1 MNNTQYRLDFG
12 DFIISVISDGY
23 ISVPNGIPDNRGP
36 AGINQG
42 HEDMDISCLL
52 IKIGLHNILI
62 DTGCGSGFQNT
73 AGKLV
78 QNLEKS
84 GTSPDEIDTIIYTH
98 GHEDHVG
105 GTFNANGNPV
115 FPNARYIVS
124 RKEWECWERKPDT
137 PLNKGLF
144 ASARKNLL
152 QIRDKFELVEDN
164 QEVFPG
170 LSLLPARGHTFGS
183 VIIQINSG
191 KEKLLCIGDLI
202 HSQTEFIKPG
212 AYSFLDS
219 DPEAAMKLRTEGLAK
234 IAESGSLIHACHFP
248 FPGAGNIVKKDGKLS
263 WRPLGN

>member
-1 MNNTQYRLDFG
+1 MSISSYRLDFG
-12 DFIISVISDGY
+12 KFKITVFSDGY
-23 ISVPNGIPDNRGP
+23 LSVPNGVPDTKGP
-36 AGINQG
+36 AVTNQD
-42 HEDMDISCLL
+42 HENMDISCLL
-52 IKIGLHNILI
+52 IKTGQHNILI
-62 DTGCGSGFQNT
+62 DTGCGSGFQDT

-78 QNLEKS
+78 QNMEKS
-84 GTSPDEIDTIIYTH
+84 GVNPDEIDVVIYTH

-105 GTFNANGNPV
+105 GTFDMYGSPV
-115 FPNARYIVS
+115 FPYARYIVS

-144 ASARKNLL
+144 ASARRNLL

-170 LSLLPARGHTFGS
+170 LTLLPARGHTLGS
-183 VIIQINSG
+183 VIIQIKCG

-202 HSQTEFIKPG
+202 HSQVEFTRPE

-219 DPEAAMKLRTEGLAK
+219 DPEAAMKLKTEGLAE
-234 IAESGSLIHACHFP
+234 IAESGRLIHACHFP
-248 FPGAGNIVKKDGKLS
+248 FPGTGNIVKKDGKLS